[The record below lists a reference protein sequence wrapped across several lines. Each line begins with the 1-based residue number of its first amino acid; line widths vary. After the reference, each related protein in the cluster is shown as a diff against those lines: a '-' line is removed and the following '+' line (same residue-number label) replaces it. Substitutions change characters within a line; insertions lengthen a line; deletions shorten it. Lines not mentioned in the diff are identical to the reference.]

1 VNKSGNE
8 INVMIVDDNPVVR
21 ADLRTLL
28 TLIEGV
34 RVAAEAE
41 SASSAVQAAVTIKP
55 DLLILDLQ
63 LRKDDESELSG
74 LAVLRRIK
82 LLLPACKVFVLTV
95 HDYEKARKGAVLAGA
110 DAFFVKGRETLELF
124 SVLQNLVHTKEIQ
137 YSQGE

>member
-1 VNKSGNE
+1 MKKGGVE
-8 INVMIVDDNPVVR
+8 INVMIVDDSPVVR

-34 RVAAEAE
+34 GVAAEAE
-41 SASSAVQAAVTIKP
+41 TAGSAVQAAVTIKP

-63 LRKDDESELSG
+63 LKKEEPSELSG

-82 LLLPACKVFVLTV
+82 LLLPACKIFVLTV
-95 HDYEKARKGAVLAGA
+95 HDYEKARQDALKAGA

-124 SVLQNLVHTKEIQ
+124 TLLQNLVHSKEI
-137 YSQGE
+137 